1 MTIAKFSTKGQL
13 VVPKELR
20 DAYAFTP
27 GSEVEFVQEPD
38 GLKLRLRK
46 PAGVRRTTL
55 AEVSGML
62 AGRYK
67 GPPLSDDDIK
77 RRLEAAVREKWRNE
91 MGDPS

>member
-27 GSEVEFVQEPD
+27 GSEVEFVRDPD
-38 GLKLRLRK
+38 GLKIRLRK
-46 PAGVRRTTL
+46 PPGLQRTTL
-55 AEVSGML
+55 AQVSGML

-67 GPPLSDDDIK
+67 GPLLSEAHIK
-77 RRLEAAVREKWRNE
+77 RLLEEAAQKKWRDE
-91 MGDPS
+91 TGDAS

>member
-1 MTIAKFSTKGQL
+1 MTIARFSTKGQL

-27 GSEVEFVQEPD
+27 GSEVEFVPEPD

-62 AGRYK
+62 AKHYK

-77 RRLEAAVREKWRNE
+77 HRLEEAMQREWLGKQ
-91 MGDPS
+91 DKVS